1 MKFLEMFMKKNE
13 SVICLGLSFLF
24 ILFLV
29 NNVFSLEGFDME
41 EMDMEEMGMSEMDAE
56 EDGAVSMDETVAEEI
71 QEQGDKNKTNSDKI
85 ATKLRNLIDKYD
97 NHTHPHPLG
106 ETDPTE
112 KTEGDAGIDP
122 TEME

>member
-41 EMDMEEMGMSEMDAE
+41 EMDAE
-56 EDGAVSMDETVAEEI
+56 EDGAVSTDETVAEEI

-85 ATKLRNLIDKYD
+85 AIKLRNLIDKYD

-122 TEME
+122 AEME

>member
-41 EMDMEEMGMSEMDAE
+41 EMDMSGMFAE
-56 EDGAVSMDETVAEEI
+56 EDDAVSTDETVAEEI

-85 ATKLRNLIDKYD
+85 AIKLRNLIDKYD

-112 KTEGDAGIDP
+112 QTEGDVGIDP
-122 TEME
+122 AEME